1 VDQAASYGGG
11 WDDAIR
17 QQIEWIEASRRNLAR
32 ASAPAAVELDR
43 DARGNLIIWREN
55 RVAVVIWLAV
65 ARCWE
70 LGAIQDQP
78 IAGLDRRLALEL
90 ADRMAADH
98 PEYAVTSL
106 ALISDLQMIER
117 TAMIWLA
124 EWRRNRQGA
133 Q

>member
-1 VDQAASYGGG
+1 
-11 WDDAIR
+11 
-17 QQIEWIEASRRNLAR
+17 
-32 ASAPAAVELDR
+32 
-43 DARGNLIIWREN
+43 
-55 RVAVVIWLAV
+55 VAVVIWLAV

-78 IAGLDRRLALEL
+78 IVGLDRSLALEL